1 MKKPMKKTMGKRT
14 RRFGTG
20 GSTDEY
26 KGTDEI
32 VQYRMGQIKDPGVDL
47 FKLARGEEQEAKPV
61 PLKKAETAPAK
72 VEPAKVE
79 PAKPAKAEVKTE
91 TKTTSED
98 IFDETGTKSKFK
110 RNPETGDLYTPIENM
125 EKSVVKTTRPA
136 ASSSS
141 TSSAKP
147 AEKPA
152 AKVETKTETKTEAD
166 DKPVPAKVDKET
178 KTASK
183 KYKSPGITD
192 LTGTGTSDEE
202 RSDNV
207 SKLLKD
213 VKSIFSGPMDYI
225 TKGSPKMRAKE
236 ALKSGMASKDRDTMR
251 KGGSVKKMA
260 GGGKVKSASARADG
274 CAIRGKTRA

>member
-1 MKKPMKKTMGKRT
+1 MRKVKK
-14 RRFGTG
+14 FETG
-20 GSTDEY
+20 GPATDEY

-32 VQYRMGQIKDPGVDL
+32 VKYRMGQIKDPGVDL

-61 PLKKAETAPAK
+61 PLATKAEAAPTPAK
-72 VEPAKVE
+72 TTAEP
-79 PAKPAKAEVKTE
+79 VKTE
-91 TKTTSED
+91 VKTTSED
-98 IFDETGTKSKFK
+98 IVDETGTKSKFK

-125 EKSVVKTTRPA
+125 EKSVVKTTKPA

-141 TSSAKP
+141 TSST
-147 AEKPA
+147 KPA
-152 AKVETKTETKTEAD
+152 AKVETKTETKAKAEAKD

-178 KTASK
+178 KPASK

-207 SKLLKD
+207 SKLLKG
-213 VKSIFSGPMDYI
+213 VKSIFSGPADYI

-236 ALKSGMASKDRDTMR
+236 ALKSGMESKDRDSMR